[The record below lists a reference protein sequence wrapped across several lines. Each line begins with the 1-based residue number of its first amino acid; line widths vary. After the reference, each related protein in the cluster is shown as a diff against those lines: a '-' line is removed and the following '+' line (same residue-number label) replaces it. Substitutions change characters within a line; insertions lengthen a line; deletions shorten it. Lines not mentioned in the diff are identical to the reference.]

1 MIFVP
6 MFQPSAVTDVEKLT
20 SVAKKVLMSGEHILG
35 KNVLDFENAFAKYI
49 GVKNCVGV
57 ANGTDAIMIAL
68 RALGVQK
75 DDKVATVANAG
86 FYACAALLQIGAI
99 PVFIDVDPDSLLFDI
114 TDFENK
120 IATQNVKV
128 VVVTH
133 LYGQVAPI
141 SEIMHICISRGIKVL
156 EDCAQATGAH
166 FKKQKVG
173 SFGDISTF
181 SFYPTKNLGAV
192 GDGGAILTNS
202 DALASNSRKLK
213 QYGWGRK
220 YEVEIM
226 SGSNSR
232 LDEIQA
238 AFLLVKLNYLEEWN
252 VERISLARQYVKG
265 IDNPKIKV
273 LKNTLMGVVHLFVIQ
288 TSERREL
295 TQHLSKHNIQFGIH
309 YPISDHKQKIFNNKY
324 DELNLTVT
332 DNAVNNILSLP
343 LYPGLTQ
350 VQVEHLISTLNS
362 FGKFKL

>member
-20 SVAKKVLMSGEHILG
+20 SVAKKVLESGEHILG
-35 KNVLDFENAFAKYI
+35 KNVVEFEDTFAKYI

-57 ANGTDAIMIAL
+57 ASGTDAIIIAL

-86 FYACAALLQIGAI
+86 FYACAALIQIGAI
-99 PVFIDVDPDSLLFDI
+99 PVFIDVDPDSLLFDV
-114 TDFENK
+114 TDFENI
-120 IATQNVKV
+120 IATQNIKA

-156 EDCAQATGAH
+156 EDCAQSSGAH

-202 DALASNSRKLK
+202 DAFASNSRKLM

-226 SGSNSR
+226 NGSNSR

-238 AFLLVKLNYLEEWN
+238 AFLLHKLNYLEEWN
-252 VERISLARQYVKG
+252 LVRISIARQYVEG
-265 IDNPKIKV
+265 IDHPKIKV
-273 LKNTLMGVVHLFVIQ
+273 LKNTLMGVAHLFVIQ

-295 TQHLSKHNIQFGIH
+295 TQHLSEHNIQFGIH
-309 YPISDHKQKIFNNKY
+309 YPISDHRQKIFNKKF
-324 DELNLTVT
+324 DELKLTVT
-332 DNAVNNILSLP
+332 DNAVNNIVSLP

-350 VQVEHLISTLNS
+350 VQIRHVISTVNS
-362 FGKFKL
+362 FGK